1 MVHTK
6 TSHHDRMEV
15 FLEKYR
21 EPLPKPLEELERKAQ
36 TPCFVA
42 WEESKLE

>member
-15 FLEKYR
+15 FLEKIQGATA
-21 EPLPKPLEELERKAQ
+21 KAIRR
-36 TPCFVA
+36 A
-42 WEESKLE
+42 